1 MCDLEV
7 LYGAPHSEV
16 LRPELDHDDAGDV
29 FWHPVQQL
37 LALW

>member
-29 FWHPVQQL
+29 F
-37 LALW
+37 